1 MSYVFEVVE
10 DGAIPEWL
18 QTAYEAGEEI
28 QMLSSIGWVTLDSTD
43 GIGFLNSLTY
53 RVRP

>member
-10 DGAIPEWL
+10 DGVIPDWL
-18 QTAYEAGEEI
+18 QAAYDAGDDI
-28 QMLSSIGWVTLDSTD
+28 QLLTSIGWLSLDAED
-43 GIGFLNSLTY
+43 GIEFCNSLTY